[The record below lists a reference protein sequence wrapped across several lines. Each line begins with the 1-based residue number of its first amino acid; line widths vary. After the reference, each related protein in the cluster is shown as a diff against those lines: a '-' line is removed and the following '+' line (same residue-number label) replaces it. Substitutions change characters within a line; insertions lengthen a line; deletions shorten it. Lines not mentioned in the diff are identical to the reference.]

1 MKIKKLSGI
10 LLIYALF
17 SLLIPGCSIFQGP
30 KDELEIPP
38 QALIEEGM
46 RLLKEERYQAASE
59 TFQKLRDR
67 HPYSRYAVLAEL
79 KLADALFLRGD
90 YIEAIEAY
98 KDFETLHPKNEAIP
112 YVIFQ
117 QGMCYYRQMKTLDRD
132 QVPALKAAQ
141 TFSRLQRSYPQDKYA
156 AQAENYLIEAQNM
169 MAGHEF
175 YVGEFYFKKK
185 AYRAALGRFINLI
198 KSFPD
203 TGYHGKAMNYIK
215 VCQEK
220 IAAEEKAAEESE

>member
-67 HPYSRYAVLAEL
+67 H
-79 KLADALFLRGD
+79 
-90 YIEAIEAY
+90 IEAIEAY

-141 TFSRLQRSYPQDKYA
+141 TFSRLQRSFPQDKYA